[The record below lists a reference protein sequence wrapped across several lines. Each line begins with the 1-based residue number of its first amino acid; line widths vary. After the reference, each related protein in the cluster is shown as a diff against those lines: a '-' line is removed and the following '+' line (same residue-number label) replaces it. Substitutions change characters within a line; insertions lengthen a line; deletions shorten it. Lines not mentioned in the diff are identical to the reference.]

1 MSRYEKHYTVLS
13 HDVNVNGNLR
23 PSLVAKFMQET
34 ANHHMRDRKPTYY
47 DLFEEGKSYILTR
60 MVIEIRDEFHMYEDV
75 DSYTWSCDSKAA
87 TFIRS
92 YLLER
97 NGREAARA
105 YSEWA
110 VANRNT
116 GKLCLVREIDV
127 SNYERDIPLDMKI
140 PVKFK
145 FPKTAAWEETT
156 GKLVE
161 YGEVDMNMHM
171 NNTYYPDM
179 IWNRLPG
186 VESKKMTSLSIR
198 FMAEAPLGE
207 KIRIFR
213 SKLAEPLDDGC
224 GAEESWYFKSMVKG
238 RTNIE
243 AIISAARCD
252 TP

>member
-1 MSRYEKHYTVLS
+1 
-13 HDVNVNGNLR
+13 
-23 PSLVAKFMQET
+23 
-34 ANHHMRDRKPTYY
+34 
-47 DLFEEGKSYILTR
+47 
-60 MVIEIRDEFHMYEDV
+60 
-75 DSYTWSCDSKAA
+75 
-87 TFIRS
+87 
-92 YLLER
+92 
-97 NGREAARA
+97 
-105 YSEWA
+105 
-110 VANRNT
+110 
-116 GKLCLVREIDV
+116 
-127 SNYERDIPLDMKI
+127 
-140 PVKFK
+140 
-145 FPKTAAWEETT
+145 
-156 GKLVE
+156 
-161 YGEVDMNMHM
+161 MNMHM